1 MGRHSIPDPDDR
13 PDDEAGVFGDPR
25 RDDSPAGPSDGQRDQ
40 PEFGYET
47 DDYRYDEPGG
57 YPAPGDYDAPGDH
70 DASGGYDAP
79 GGYDYADPDPAPRG
93 FPAVADEDS
102 PTQAFSV
109 TGRQRAYD
117 SGEWTGSHR
126 AVTTGRRTV
135 SRGVVIALITV
146 VAVVGA
152 VILWQFFGNA
162 LSDRSQASADR
173 CVEGEVTVAVV
184 ADPAIAEQ
192 IGGQAQDYLGTNP
205 RVGDRCVKVEV
216 KPSDAEAVVNGFT
229 GAWPGGLGA
238 QPALWLPASSAAE
251 ARLEAAAGPET
262 VIDSRSLV
270 SSPVVLAVRPEL
282 KSALGEQN
290 WSALPNLQTNPAGL
304 DAVDLAGWGGL
315 RLALPM
321 AGNSDA
327 GLLAAEAVAAASAPP
342 NAPATNG
349 AAAAQR
355 LMGAQ
360 PELADNQASTALDA
374 LVNAADPAAAPVHA
388 VATTEQL
395 LVQRADGLADAG
407 GKLAAWTPSGPAAV
421 ADFPVVLLSGDWLSK
436 EQVTAASEF
445 DRFMRKPEQLTKLA
459 EAGFRA
465 EGATNP
471 ESPVTDF
478 PAVGQPLSF
487 GDPAER
493 ATLAARL
500 SAPVQDG
507 TVTVMLG
514 QATPGLTD
522 LARAVNERVQQ
533 LPPSAAV
540 GLWTFDGVAGRS
552 AITTGP
558 LSDDV
563 GGTPRAVAL
572 GSSLQSQGGS
582 ASGAVSFT
590 TLRLVYGEALSGFRP
605 DQPNSVLVITSGPHT
620 DRSLD
625 GPGLVSYIRGAV
637 DQQRPVA
644 VDVINIGDDP
654 DRSTWE
660 AVAEASGGQYRNVP
674 SATDPALGDAV
685 SELLG

>member
-1 MGRHSIPDPDDR
+1 MGRHSIPDPDDQ
-13 PDDEAGVFGDPR
+13 PDEQFGVSGDPR
-25 RDDSPAGPSDGQRDQ
+25 RDEPAAGSSAGQHEQ
-40 PEFGYET
+40 PEFGYDT
-47 DDYRYDEPGG
+47 DDYRYETNAGYDEPRR
-57 YPAPGDYDAPGDH
+57 D
-70 DASGGYDAP
+70 
-79 GGYDYADPDPAPRG
+79 DYADHKYEDHEYEDPDPAPRG

-109 TGRQRAYD
+109 TGRQRTFEG
-117 SGEWTGSHR
+117 GEWTGSHR
-126 AVTTGRRTV
+126 AITTGRRTV

-192 IGGQAQDYLGTNP
+192 ISAQAQDYVGTNP
-205 RVGDRCVKVEV
+205 RVGDRCVKVAV
-216 KPSDAEAVVNGFT
+216 TAADADAVIAGFS
-229 GAWPGGLGA
+229 GDWPGDLGER
-238 QPALWLPASSAAE
+238 PAVWLPGSSSAE
-251 ARLEAAAGPET
+251 SRLEAAAGPES

-282 KSALGEQN
+282 KTALSEQN

-304 DAVDLAGWGGL
+304 DGLNLPGWGGL
-315 RLALPM
+315 RLALPT

-327 GLLAAEAVAAASAPP
+327 GILAAEAVAAASAAP
-342 NAPATNG
+342 NAPVTSG
-349 AAAAQR
+349 AGAAQR

-360 PELADNQASTALDA
+360 PELADKQASTALDA

-388 VATTEQL
+388 VATTEQQ
-395 LVQRADGLADAG
+395 VFRRGADTADAG
-407 GKLAAWTPSGPAAV
+407 SKLSAWIPAGPTPV
-421 ADFPVVLLSGDWLSK
+421 ADFPVVLLSGERLAK
-436 EQVTAASEF
+436 EQVSAASEF
-445 DRFMRKPEQLTKLA
+445 DRFMRKPEQLAKLA

-465 EGATNP
+465 DGASNP
-471 ESPVTDF
+471 DSPVTDF
-478 PAVGQPLSF
+478 AAVTTPLSF
-487 GDPAER
+487 ADPAER
-493 ATLAARL
+493 AGLAARL
-500 SAPVQDG
+500 AAPVQDG

-514 QATPGLTD
+514 QSVPGLTD
-522 LARAVNERVQQ
+522 VAAALNDRLQQ

-558 LSDDV
+558 LGDDL
-563 GGTPRAVAL
+563 GGTPRSAAL

-590 TLRLVYGEALSGFRP
+590 TLRLVYGDALAGFRP
-605 DQPNSVLVITSGPHT
+605 DQPNSVLVVTAGPHT

-625 GPGLVSYIRGAV
+625 GAGLISYIQGAANP
-637 DQQRPVA
+637 QRPVA
-644 VDVINIGDDP
+644 VNVINIGDDP
-654 DRSTWE
+654 DRATWE
-660 AVAEASGGQYRNVP
+660 AVAQASGGQYRNVTG
-674 SATDPALGDAV
+674 AADPAFGDAV
-685 SELLG
+685 SEFLG